1 MNHQSPTALALSLL
15 MVGGAALLAFLAE
28 FQTAAARRGGH
39 SVKLL
44 PATPPAQE
52 APAPLPPSPP
62 PEPPEL
68 LLPLLA
74 ADPPAPL
81 PDLPEAEELDL
92 DSAPADTF
100 PTAELLP
107 PTTRPLA
114 RQESPSRPA
123 ARRGTLHPPTTAS
136 TASSASASP
145 PAAADD
151 APIVPASY
159 RSAPPP
165 PYPASLRERRISG
178 SVGLRIR
185 VSATGRPTAAE
196 VISAAHPDLNSAA
209 IRWVL
214 AHWTFHPATRNG
226 TPIDSTI
233 RTSVRFV
240 LD

>member
-1 MNHQSPTALALSLL
+1 MNRQSPTALALSLL

-81 PDLPEAEELDL
+81 PDLPEAEELTL
-92 DSAPADTF
+92 DPAPADTF

-107 PTTRPLA
+107 PTSRPLA

-123 ARRGTLHPPTTAS
+123 ARRGTLHPPTTAATAS
-136 TASSASASP
+136 ASSAESAT
-145 PAAADD
+145 
-151 APIVPASY
+151 PIVPASY

-196 VISAAHPDLNSAA
+196 VISASHPDLNSAA

>member
-28 FQTAAARRGGH
+28 YHATLKGEPGH
-39 SVKLL
+39 LLRLL
-44 PATPPAQE
+44 PDTASSPQETPTLPT
-52 APAPLPPSPP
+52 APPLD
-62 PEPPEL
+62 PPEL
-68 LLPLLA
+68 SLPLLA
-74 ADPPAPL
+74 ADPPSPL

-92 DSAPADTF
+92 DSAPSDSF
-100 PTAELLP
+100 PTAELSP
-107 PTTRPLA
+107 APAHPVA
-114 RQESPSRPA
+114 RQESLPRPA
-123 ARRGTLHPPTTAS
+123 SRREPARPSTAATAS
-136 TASSASASP
+136 ASSAESST
-145 PAAADD
+145 
-151 APIVPASY
+151 PITPASY

-196 VISAAHPDLNSAA
+196 VTSAAHPDLNSAA

>member
-1 MNHQSPTALALSLL
+1 MNRQSPTALVLSLL

-28 FQTAAARRGGH
+28 YHTAAAGGGGH
-39 SVKLL
+39 SVQLL
-44 PATPPAQE
+44 SDTPRE
-52 APAPLPPSPP
+52 EGTPAPLPPAPTL
-62 PEPPEL
+62 EPPEL

-74 ADPPAPL
+74 AEPPSPL

-92 DSAPADTF
+92 DSAPSDTF
-100 PTAELLP
+100 PTAELP
-107 PTTRPLA
+107 PASAHPVA
-114 RQESPSRPA
+114 RQESPPRPA
-123 ARRGTLHPPTTAS
+123 ARREPARPSTAATAS
-136 TASSASASP
+136 ASSAESAT
-145 PAAADD
+145 
-151 APIVPASY
+151 PITPASY

-185 VSATGRPTAAE
+185 VSATGHPTSAE
-196 VISAAHPDLNSAA
+196 ITASSGHPDLDSAA
-209 IRWVL
+209 RRWVL

-226 TPIDSTI
+226 SPLDSTI

>member
-1 MNHQSPTALALSLL
+1 MNRQSPTALALSLL

-28 FQTAAARRGGH
+28 YHTAAANRGGH

-81 PDLPEAEELDL
+81 PDLPEAEELTL
-92 DSAPADTF
+92 DPAPADTF

-107 PTTRPLA
+107 PTPRPLA

-123 ARRGTLHPPTTAS
+123 ARREPARPSTAATAS
-136 TASSASASP
+136 ASSAESAT
-145 PAAADD
+145 
-151 APIVPASY
+151 PIVPASY

-196 VISAAHPDLNSAA
+196 VTSAAHPDLNSAA

>member
-1 MNHQSPTALALSLL
+1 MNRQSPTALALSLL

-28 FQTAAARRGGH
+28 YHTAAAGGGGH
-39 SVKLL
+39 PVKLL
-44 PATPPAQE
+44 PATPQE
-52 APAPLPPSPP
+52 EGTPAPLPPSPP

-81 PDLPEAEELDL
+81 PDLPKAEELTL

-123 ARRGTLHPPTTAS
+123 ARRESARPSTAATAS
-136 TASSASASP
+136 ASSAESAP
-145 PAAADD
+145 P
-151 APIVPASY
+151 ITPASY

-185 VSATGRPTAAE
+185 VSATGHPTSAE
-196 VISAAHPDLNSAA
+196 ITASSGHPDLDSAA
-209 IRWVL
+209 RRWVL

-226 TPIDSTI
+226 SPLESTI

>member
-1 MNHQSPTALALSLL
+1 MNRQSPTALVLSLL

-28 FQTAAARRGGH
+28 YHTAAAGGGGH
-39 SVKLL
+39 SVQLL
-44 PATPPAQE
+44 SNSPREEET
-52 APAPLPPSPP
+52 PAPLPPSPP
-62 PEPPEL
+62 LEPPEL

-74 ADPPAPL
+74 AEPPSPL
-81 PDLPEAEELDL
+81 PDLPEAEGLDL
-92 DSAPADTF
+92 ESAPDDTF

-107 PTTRPLA
+107 APGRPVA
-114 RQESPSRPA
+114 RQESIPRPA
-123 ARRGTLHPPTTAS
+123 ARREPARPSSAATAS
-136 TASSASASP
+136 ASSAESAP
-145 PAAADD
+145 P
-151 APIVPASY
+151 ITPASY

-185 VSATGRPTAAE
+185 VSATGHPTSAE
-196 VISAAHPDLNSAA
+196 ITASSGHPDLDSTAR
-209 IRWVL
+209 RWVL

-226 TPIDSTI
+226 SPLESTI

>member
-1 MNHQSPTALALSLL
+1 MNRQSPTALVLSLL

-28 FQTAAARRGGH
+28 YHTAAAGGGVH
-39 SVKLL
+39 SVQLL
-44 PATPPAQE
+44 SNSPREEET
-52 APAPLPPSPP
+52 PAPLPPSPP
-62 PEPPEL
+62 LEPPEL

-74 ADPPAPL
+74 AEPPSPL

-92 DSAPADTF
+92 DSAPSDTF

-107 PTTRPLA
+107 APGRPVA
-114 RQESPSRPA
+114 RQESPPHPA
-123 ARRGTLHPPTTAS
+123 ARREPARPSSAATAS
-136 TASSASASP
+136 ASSAESAP
-145 PAAADD
+145 P
-151 APIVPASY
+151 ITPASY

-185 VSATGRPTAAE
+185 VSATGHPTSAE
-196 VISAAHPDLNSAA
+196 ITASSGHPDLDSTAR
-209 IRWVL
+209 RWVL

-226 TPIDSTI
+226 SPLDSTI

>member
-1 MNHQSPTALALSLL
+1 MNRQSPTALVLSLL
-15 MVGGAALLAFLAE
+15 MVVGAALLAFLAE
-28 FQTAAARRGGH
+28 YHTAAAGGGGH
-39 SVKLL
+39 SVQLL
-44 PATPPAQE
+44 SDTPRE
-52 APAPLPPSPP
+52 EGTPAPLPPAPTL
-62 PEPPEL
+62 EPPEL

-74 ADPPAPL
+74 AEPPSPL
-81 PDLPEAEELDL
+81 SDLPEAEELDL

-107 PTTRPLA
+107 APGRPVA
-114 RQESPSRPA
+114 RQESPPRPA
-123 ARRGTLHPPTTAS
+123 ARSEPARPSTAATES
-136 TASSASASP
+136 ASSAESG
-145 PAAADD
+145 
-151 APIVPASY
+151 VTPASY

-185 VSATGRPTAAE
+185 VSATGHPTSAE
-196 VISAAHPDLNSAA
+196 ITASSGHPDLDSAA
-209 IRWVL
+209 RRWVL

-226 TPIDSTI
+226 SPLESTI